1 MDIVDL
7 SEEYL
12 DTYCVCLEDW
22 SEEMKDAGHRK
33 REWHRRMKDRG
44 LGVKLAVKNGAACG
58 MIQYLPIEESFVE
71 GTGLYLVAC
80 IWVHGYKEG
89 IGNHQKQGIGSA
101 LLSAAEDD
109 ARSKGAAG
117 MAAWGLAL
125 PIWMKASWFKKH
137 GYRKADRV
145 GIQVLLWKPFT
156 DDARPPVLLREK
168 RKPEK
173 QPGKVTVTAYNIGWC
188 PAQNIT
194 FERARRA
201 AGELGDKVEFT
212 FVDTSDRETLHE
224 WGIADAVYVD
234 GRKLRTGPPPSYEKI
249 KKTIAKRVKKLSSH

>member
-12 DTYCVCLEDW
+12 DSYYVCLEDW
-22 SEEMKDAGHRK
+22 SEEMKDAGNRK
-33 REWHRRMKDRG
+33 REWYQRVKDRG
-44 LGVKLAVKNGAACG
+44 LGVKLAVKNGTACG

-71 GTGLYLVAC
+71 GAGLYLVTC

-101 LLSAAEDD
+101 LLSAAEED

-137 GYRKADRV
+137 GYRKTDRI

-156 DDARPPVLLREK
+156 DDARPPVLLHEK

-194 FERARRA
+194 FERARRCA
-201 AGELGDKVEFT
+201 AELGDKVEFQL
-212 FVDTSDRETLHE
+212 VDTSNHNTLRE

-234 GRKLRTGPPPSYEKI
+234 GKRLRTGPPPSYEKI
-249 KKTIAKRVKKLSSH
+249 KKTIVKRVRRV